1 MLLLV
6 TCQIPEQLS
15 FPEAISSV
23 HKVQTDLSKCTH
35 LCVHL
40 QIPVSVEHRVGKPCT
55 LQSNLHSCEAALSF
69 VTCCF

>member
-6 TCQIPEQLS
+6 TCQIPEQLL

-23 HKVQTDLSKCTH
+23 HKVQTDLSKCT
-35 LCVHL
+35 HL